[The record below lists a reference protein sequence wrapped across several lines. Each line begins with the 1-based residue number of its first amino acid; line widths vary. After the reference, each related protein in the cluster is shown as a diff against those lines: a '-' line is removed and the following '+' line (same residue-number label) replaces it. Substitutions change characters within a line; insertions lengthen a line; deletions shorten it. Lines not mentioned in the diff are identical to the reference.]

1 MEDVGITTNFA
12 KRKRKWNVMQ
22 IYQAIINS
30 ISVLI
35 TAFVKI
41 I

>member
-1 MEDVGITTNFA
+1 MEDVGKTTIFV
-12 KRKRKWNVMQ
+12 KRKRKWNVMH

-30 ISVLI
+30 ISVLR